1 LDNIIIINRILK
13 LIAITYAMDEH
24 EIKSLYENI
33 GSIDKLLSILNVSL
47 TSKKPLD
54 VIINEFKNG

>member
-1 LDNIIIINRILK
+1 
-13 LIAITYAMDEH
+13 MDEH